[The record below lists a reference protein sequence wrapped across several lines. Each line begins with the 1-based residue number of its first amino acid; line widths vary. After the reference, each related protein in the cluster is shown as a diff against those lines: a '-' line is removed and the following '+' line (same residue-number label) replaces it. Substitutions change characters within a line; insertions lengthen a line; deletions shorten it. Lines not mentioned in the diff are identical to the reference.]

1 MPSPNHPPAVPPA
14 FRGGIRPLL
23 DCLDAVF
30 IGTDGRVTFEPAP
43 LSAELNGLGEE
54 LVLLTGVAGG
64 GKTDLI
70 LNMGLSMA
78 RHRHVVIASYEI
90 ARAACVRRILP
101 AASCL
106 IPGGTPLTEADFA
119 DESKRE
125 VVDDTVAAVRAI
137 SDNLIIVDD
146 LTMDDVRGHSIEC
159 LTEAVHAIAI
169 RDGIPPA
176 VIVDY
181 AQLVTVSTPAFS
193 TTDILD
199 RVSFGLAQMAH
210 HERTPVIAVAIT
222 GKDGSFRGTAKLEFD
237 ADIILS
243 IMTDREDA
251 ENGSRD
257 LHVDIQKE
265 PQRRRGRPRRPDVLA
280 CVPPFRRHRI
290 AICGAQMRPAQP
302 QGVSH
307 EHHQE
312 QQQDRP
318 EGLRPSSCFRYR

>member
-1 MPSPNHPPAVPPA
+1 MPSPGHTPTVPPA
-14 FRGGIRPLL
+14 FRSGIRPLL
-23 DCLDAVF
+23 DRLDAVF
-30 IGTDGRVTFEPAP
+30 TGVDGRVTFEPAP
-43 LSAELNGLGEE
+43 LSTELNGLGEE

-78 RHRHVVIASYEI
+78 RHRRVVFASYEI

-106 IPGGTPLTEADFA
+106 VPGGTPLTETDFSA
-119 DESKRE
+119 EDKRE
-125 VVDDTVAAVRAI
+125 AADDTVAAVRSIA
-137 SDNLIIVDD
+137 DNLIIVDD
-146 LTMDDVRGHSIEC
+146 LTMDDVRGHSIEG

-237 ADIILS
+237 ADVILA
-243 IMTDREDA
+243 IKTDRDDA
-251 ENGSRD
+251 GNGSRE
-257 LHVDIQKE
+257 LHVDIKKN
-265 PQRRRGRPRRPDVLA
+265 RNGAAGGRVDLTYW
-280 CVPPFRRHRI
+280 
-290 AICGAQMRPAQP
+290 PAY
-302 QGVSH
+302 
-307 EHHQE
+307 HH
-312 QQQDRP
+312 
-318 EGLRPSSCFRYR
+318 FAAVA

>member
-1 MPSPNHPPAVPPA
+1 MPSPGHTPTVPPA
-14 FRGGIRPLL
+14 FRSGIRPLL
-23 DCLDAVF
+23 DRLDAVF
-30 IGTDGRVTFEPAP
+30 TGTDGRVTFEPAP

-78 RHRHVVIASYEI
+78 RHRRVVIASYEI

-106 IPGGTPLTEADFA
+106 VPGGTPLTEADFSA
-119 DESKRE
+119 EDKRE
-125 VVDDTVAAVRAI
+125 AADDTVAAVRSIA
-137 SDNLIIVDD
+137 DNLIIVDD
-146 LTMDDVRGHSIEC
+146 LTMDDVRGHSIEG

-181 AQLVTVSTPAFS
+181 AQLVTVSTFS

-199 RVSFGLAQMAH
+199 RVSFGLAQVAH

-237 ADIILS
+237 ADVILS
-243 IMTDREDA
+243 IKTDREDA
-251 ENGSRD
+251 ENGSRE
-257 LHVDIQKE
+257 LHVDIKKN
-265 PQRRRGRPRRPDVLA
+265 RNGAAGGRVDLTYW
-280 CVPPFRRHRI
+280 
-290 AICGAQMRPAQP
+290 PAY
-302 QGVSH
+302 
-307 EHHQE
+307 HHFAATE
-312 QQQDRP
+312 
-318 EGLRPSSCFRYR
+318 

>member
-64 GKTDLI
+64 GKTALI

-137 SDNLIIVDD
+137 SDNLTIVDD

-257 LHVDIQKE
+257 LHVDIKKN
-265 PQRRRGRPRRPDVLA
+265 RNGAAGGRVDLTYW
-280 CVPPFRRHRI
+280 
-290 AICGAQMRPAQP
+290 PAY
-302 QGVSH
+302 
-307 EHHQE
+307 HHFAATE
-312 QQQDRP
+312 
-318 EGLRPSSCFRYR
+318 

>member
-1 MPSPNHPPAVPPA
+1 MPSPGHTPTVPPA
-14 FRGGIRPLL
+14 FRSGIRPLL
-23 DCLDAVF
+23 DRLDAVF
-30 IGTDGRVTFEPAP
+30 TGVDGRVTFEPAP
-43 LSAELNGLGEE
+43 LSTELNGLGEE

-78 RHRHVVIASYEI
+78 RHRRVVIASYEI

-106 IPGGTPLTEADFA
+106 VPGGTPLTEADFSA
-119 DESKRE
+119 EDKRE
-125 VVDDTVAAVRAI
+125 AADDAVAAVRSIA
-137 SDNLIIVDD
+137 DNLIIVDD
-146 LTMDDVRGHSIEC
+146 LTMDDVRGHSIEG

-199 RVSFGLAQMAH
+199 RVSFGLAQIAH

-237 ADIILS
+237 ADVILA
-243 IMTDREDA
+243 IKTDRDDA
-251 ENGSRD
+251 GNGSRE
-257 LHVDIQKE
+257 LHVDIKKN
-265 PQRRRGRPRRPDVLA
+265 RNGAAGGRVDLTYW
-280 CVPPFRRHRI
+280 
-290 AICGAQMRPAQP
+290 PAY
-302 QGVSH
+302 
-307 EHHQE
+307 HH
-312 QQQDRP
+312 
-318 EGLRPSSCFRYR
+318 FAAVA